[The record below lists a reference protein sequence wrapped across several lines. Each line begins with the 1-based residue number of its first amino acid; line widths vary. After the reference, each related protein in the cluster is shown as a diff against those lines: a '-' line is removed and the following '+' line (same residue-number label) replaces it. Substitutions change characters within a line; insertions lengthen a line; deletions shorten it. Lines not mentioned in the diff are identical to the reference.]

1 MDGRFNTSRNFSDSW
16 RAFFLPLYMA
26 LLVITRSLCCL
37 FFCTNVFLCFFSFFF
52 LEDEHSRTHRYTQI
66 QTRRCSLTFLCW
78 VYSSPT
84 LRETRRLTSHPV
96 SDLLIW
102 WRWIFLTC
110 PVTMAFRAEQDIV
123 SKFLTAEKVCWFCSF
138 AAKNRRGA
146 WVCYWRR
153 FVFLLI
159 VVAWN
164 GSLQRLDSCCTS
176 EGTLICLASTLNKA
190 LYWSLLILSSLAGAN
205 SSGGFVSVTPCLVAC
220 LLSSALV
227 LFTLHLTT
235 HAVDPSIHLCSR
247 PIDVDWMGHVV
258 TGLMISRTD
267 CEFVLA
273 RTR

>member
-1 MDGRFNTSRNFSDSW
+1 MEDSIRVAISLILDGHFSFPCIW
-16 RAFFLPLYMA
+16 HYWWLPALCVVFFF
-26 LLVITRSLCCL
+26 VQT
-37 FFCTNVFLCFFSFFF
+37 FSSVSFPFFF

-123 SKFLTAEKVCWFCSF
+123 SKFLTAEKVCWSCSF
-138 AAKNRRGA
+138 AANNRRGA

-159 VVAWN
+159 VVAWD
-164 GSLQRLDSCCTS
+164 GSLQRLDSCCTL
-176 EGTLICLASTLNKA
+176 EGTFNCLASTLNKA

-220 LLSSALV
+220 LLSCALYWFHCTLCFIHWTIYVV
-227 LFTLHLTT
+227 LLLYTLQ
-235 HAVDPSIHLCSR
+235 
-247 PIDVDWMGHVV
+247 G
-258 TGLMISRTD
+258 ISRMNK
-267 CEFVLA
+267 
-273 RTR
+273 